1 MRNSALHGQP
11 KKTGKKRFMSSEF
24 SRQMYEMNDSGGGSP
39 ERIQQMLH
47 ILVDFFV
54 QIGYNILIY
63 NEQLA

>member
-54 QIGYNILIY
+54 QI
-63 NEQLA
+63 